1 MIQIISAKYKIDYR
15 IDFAFS
21 DGRNK
26 CVDFFPFIS
35 MPYQNP
41 CVVKYLDKEL
51 FKNFEII
58 NKRDISWNNYEMC
71 FRFEE
76 LYSGV
81 IEPTLSIA
89 ETGYVCEPFEE
100 FKKRD

>member
-1 MIQIISAKYKIDYR
+1 MIRLITAKYKKDYR

-21 DGRNK
+21 DGCSKIVN
-26 CVDFFPFIS
+26 FYPFIS
-35 MPYQNP
+35 MPYQSP

-51 FKNFEII
+51 FKSFEIL

-76 LYSGV
+76 LFSGV
-81 IEPTLSIA
+81 IEPTLLIA
-89 ETGYVCEPFEE
+89 EAGYVCEPFEE
-100 FKKRD
+100 YD